1 MSSHPIL
8 KVENVQSLG
17 GGEPV
22 AGGQITYVATVSNDG
37 LVDAEQVELVATLC
51 NDVSCDNPTSVS
63 ALTILDVSAQSET
76 LFSFL
81 FDLSDITTAPYYLVL
96 EINSSVFGEENVD
109 DSNWNE
115 VDGIMIGSKN
125 VDVRSPAVSDDES
138 TDWIPYLLIAGL
150 VIIVLYLTKSKSRR
164 PGAPF

>member
-1 MSSHPIL
+1 M
-8 KVENVQSLG
+8 
-17 GGEPV
+17 
-22 AGGQITYVATVSNDG
+22 
-37 LVDAEQVELVATLC
+37 
-51 NDVSCDNPTSVS
+51 
-63 ALTILDVSAQSET
+63 SAQSET

>member
-22 AGGQITYVATVSNDG
+22 AGGQITYIATVSNDG
-37 LVDAEQVELVATLC
+37 LVDAEQVELLATLC
-51 NDVSCDNPTSVS
+51 NDVACDNPTSVS
-63 ALTILDVSAQSET
+63 ELTVLDVSSQSDT

-81 FDLSDITTAPYYLVL
+81 FDLSDISTGPYYLVL

-109 DSNWNE
+109 DTHWNQ

-125 VDVRSPAVSDDES
+125 VDVRSPAVSDDEN
-138 TDWIPYLLIAGL
+138 TDWIPYLLVAGL
-150 VIIVLYLTKSKSRR
+150 IIIGFYLTKSKSRR